1 MGCTRWSEPQAEN
14 FIIYL
19 NKHKHRIVNYGYLQA
34 EGSNSKFEK
43 SGGISGGQRVKW
55 LKHKIK
61 KVLPAIKDKIGR
73 ACLIKAEHLSGKL
86 FSHFEHD

>member
-1 MGCTRWSEPQAEN
+1 MT
-14 FIIYL
+14 
-19 NKHKHRIVNYGYLQA
+19 
-34 EGSNSKFEK
+34 SNSKFEK

-73 ACLIKAEHLSGKL
+73 ACRKKAETLTEKR
-86 FSHFEHD
+86 

>member
-1 MGCTRWSEPQAEN
+1 LVWSKLRESDIEKRPLS
-14 FIIYL
+14 I
-19 NKHKHRIVNYGYLQA
+19 NKFGNPF
-34 EGSNSKFEK
+34 SNSKFEK

-73 ACLIKAEHLSGKL
+73 AC
-86 FSHFEHD
+86 